1 MACRFPFLFLAG
13 LFCAYLIPTDFIGSF
28 SYTDTLSV
36 SIIFFSALII
46 VLSIY
51 QCLGLIVPATMA
63 HLYKK
68 ITQGNEKGQGEDT
81 TSLDVAV
88 SATPYLVL
96 NVKVLWHR

>member
-13 LFCAYLIPTDFIGSF
+13 LFCAYLITTDFIGSF
-28 SYTDTLSV
+28 SDTDKLSD
-36 SIIFFSALII
+36 SIIFFA
-46 VLSIY
+46 LSIILSIC
-51 QCLGLIVPATMA
+51 QCLGLRVPATMA
-63 HLYKK
+63 HLYKQ